1 MRPIKRAL
9 LRYERVYMVDPA
21 RIERSAAQHEAIV
34 AALEA
39 GDHAAAAQLVRHN
52 LSRGLPDLTEAL
64 EP

>member
-1 MRPIKRAL
+1 
-9 LRYERVYMVDPA
+9 MVDPA

-34 AALEA
+34 ATLEA
-39 GDHAAAAQLVRHN
+39 GDHATAAQLVRHN